1 MHNDV
6 LTSNPSADAHLWLIP
21 CSPITS
27 DSNSDKSG
35 FHHLWNF
42 YLIVQFQ
49 NKWRASSEL
58 LTHTPREAI
67 LSARVWC
74 LCWVPFFF
82 SFTDS
87 IHFQSY
93 LDRSKPWIILLTI
106 LWQSWKISS
115 SLCIRCSFSPPLI
128 HPCSSFNL
136 ELHFIF
142 VYL

>member
-93 LDRSKPWIILLTI
+93 LDQRLLPLGLSLRLVHTFVKPLGSFVKSAFHPDTST
-106 LWQSWKISS
+106 SWV
-115 SLCIRCSFSPPLI
+115 
-128 HPCSSFNL
+128 
-136 ELHFIF
+136 IF
-142 VYL
+142 